1 MGTIVLT
8 GGGTGGHIIP
18 NLALL
23 PQLGRYFSRIVYLAG
38 DGMEARLVPAA
49 GIPFYRTETVK
60 LDRSHLLENFKIPFV
75 MRRAIEEAK
84 SILDTEKPDIV
95 FSKGGYAAL
104 PTCYAAK
111 ARKIPVVVHESDYS
125 LGLANR
131 LCARF
136 AAAVLTSFPETG
148 GGILTGNPVREELFK
163 GDADLIRRRYGIQLK
178 PVVLIF
184 GGSLG
189 AEAINRVV
197 EEALPRLIR
206 KYFVI
211 HIAGKS
217 AAESVVASDYVRLS
231 FSDEMP
237 HLYAAAD
244 YVVCR
249 GGANSL
255 AEATA
260 LGKRT
265 LCIPLPKGVS
275 RGDQEL
281 NAESYRKRGLIRV
294 LPQPQLS
301 PDSLLDGLEALAA
314 QQPKTPPKA
323 ESNDAIIRVLLD
335 VLRQSN
341 QRALPRISL

>member
-23 PQLGRYFSRIVYLAG
+23 PQLGRYFSRIVYIAG

-111 ARKIPVVVHESDYS
+111 AHKIPVVVHESDYS

-131 LCARF
+131 LCTRF

-148 GGILTGNPVREELFK
+148 GGILTGNPYPQALRHSAEARRTDFRRKPRCRSDQPRGRRSAAASDPQIFCHSHCREIGGRK
-163 GDADLIRRRYGIQLK
+163 RRR
-178 PVVLIF
+178 
-184 GGSLG
+184 
-189 AEAINRVV
+189 
-197 EEALPRLIR
+197 
-206 KYFVI
+206 
-211 HIAGKS
+211 
-217 AAESVVASDYVRLS
+217 VRLCQT
-231 FSDEMP
+231 F
-237 HLYAAAD
+237 LFGRNAAP
-244 YVVCR
+244 VRR
-249 GGANSL
+249 GGLCRMQGRRQQPCRSNGAR
-255 AEATA
+255 EADVMRPA
-260 LGKRT
+260 SQRREPRRSGAQ
-265 LCIPLPKGVS
+265 C
-275 RGDQEL
+275 
-281 NAESYRKRGLIRV
+281 RK
-294 LPQPQLS
+294 LPQAR
-301 PDSLLDGLEALAA
+301 LDPGFTPAA
-314 QQPKTPPKA
+314 TKP
-323 ESNDAIIRVLLD
+323 
-335 VLRQSN
+335 
-341 QRALPRISL
+341 